1 MNATSRNWYQEP
13 LVWMLVAIPL
23 SSVLV
28 GFVML
33 WLAIVNEDGLV
44 VDDYYKR
51 GLEINR
57 TLERDAAATKHALTS
72 ELRFV
77 TATDQILVTIE
88 AAVGFEYPA
97 TIMLGV
103 YHSVKTG
110 FDIEVVLARISD
122 KAYSGPSPELIPG
135 RWYLDLHADQWRI
148 TGHMTWPVESA
159 SLRFHPAQPK
169 S

>member
-1 MNATSRNWYQEP
+1 MSTTSRNWYQEP

-28 GFVML
+28 GIVML
-33 WLAIVNEDGLV
+33 WLAITNEDGLV

-57 TLERDAAATKHALTS
+57 TLERDAAATEHALTS
-72 ELRFV
+72 ELRFA

-88 AAVGFEYPA
+88 AADGFEYPE
-97 TIMLGV
+97 TITLGI

-110 FDIEVVLARISD
+110 FDKEVVLARISD

-135 RWYLDLHADQWRI
+135 RWYLDLHTDRWRI
-148 TGHMTWPVESA
+148 TGQMTWPVESVY
-159 SLRFHPAQPK
+159 LRFHSVQRKP
-169 S
+169 

>member
-1 MNATSRNWYQEP
+1 MNTTSRNWYQEP

-28 GFVML
+28 GIVML

-57 TLERDAAATKHALTS
+57 TLERDAAAAEHALTS
-72 ELRFV
+72 ELRFT

-88 AAVGFEYPA
+88 AADGFEYPK

-110 FDIEVVLARISD
+110 FDKEVVLARISD

-148 TGHMTWPVESA
+148 TGQMTWPVESA
-159 SLRFHPAQPK
+159 SLRFHPVQRK